1 MKKLMIFGAL
11 LGFSSGVLLGLLQGS
26 PWPEILWRSS
36 IVCFITSYLF
46 RWWGR
51 VWLRS
56 LQQAQLERLRAN
68 ELHQAPP
75 ANV

>member
-1 MKKLMIFGAL
+1 MKKLMIMGAL
-11 LGFSSGVLLGLLQGS
+11 IGFLSGVLTGLMQGS

-36 IVCFITSYLF
+36 IVCFAASYLF

-56 LQQAQLERLRAN
+56 LRQAQLDRLAAD
-68 ELHQAPP
+68 ELHQTPP

>member
-1 MKKLMIFGAL
+1 MKKLMILGGL
-11 LGFSSGVLLGLLQGS
+11 IGFSAGVVLGLRQQS

-36 IVCFITSYLF
+36 IVCFAASCLF

-56 LQQAQLERLRAN
+56 LRQAQIERLAMD
-68 ELHQAPP
+68 ELNHAPP

>member
-1 MKKLMIFGAL
+1 MKKLMILGAL
-11 LGFSSGVLLGLLQGS
+11 VGFSSGVALGLIQRLS
-26 PWPEILWRSS
+26 WPEILWRSS
-36 IVCFITSYLF
+36 IVCFAASFLF

-56 LQQAQLERLRAN
+56 LHQAHSERLAAR